1 MKPLLHPPHSPLNLL
16 PDSVETA
23 LEQRLELAYEQ
34 EQLTGRASLF
44 SRRSLLWMAS
54 GLLGTALLGTGYAR
68 WVEPTQVQVDE
79 VSLPV
84 PRLPERLIGKRIA
97 QIKPRKRF
105 R

>member
-1 MKPLLHPPHSPLNLL
+1 VKPLLHPPHSPLNLL

-68 WVEPTQVQVDE
+68 WVEPTRYRWTR
-79 VSLPV
+79 SRCPS
-84 PRLPERLIGKRIA
+84 PGCPNG
-97 QIKPRKRF
+97 
-105 R
+105 